1 MITFRRGKTK
11 VRVPTQPH
19 AGTSKELTPLY
30 TENINMLDSLADDEV
45 NRHLHEHPKIV
56 PLFEVD
62 VTEAVTPYVTY
73 QGREFDEPDQEAIR
87 ELRQAQ
93 ESLEREMAVSQR
105 VKA

>member
-1 MITFRRGKTK
+1 
-11 VRVPTQPH
+11 
-19 AGTSKELTPLY
+19 
-30 TENINMLDSLADDEV
+30 MLDGLADDEV

-93 ESLEREMAVSQR
+93 ESLKREMVISQR
-105 VKA
+105 IKASQLEEVDLGIGEGPKPINVAREMPLEEK